1 MVYGLLKFSA
11 IMLRSRE
18 HFAAHIGLSAP
29 QYSMLVA
36 VAEAGEATVGD
47 LAEALHTSSPFVTT
61 EISKLVRKGY
71 VSKRVNEADRRSTIL
86 SLTDLGRD
94 RVCQVGS
101 IRTTANDMI
110 FGALNPAEA
119 GMLQHLIRVLVRDGE
134 KALHVLEG
142 PEWRETAIK
151 QN

>member
-1 MVYGLLKFSA
+1 MFQNGERSGSPQHDPLTD
-11 IMLRSRE
+11 RSR
-18 HFAAHIGLSAP
+18 
-29 QYSMLVA
+29 QR
-36 VAEAGEATVGD
+36 
-47 LAEALHTSSPFVTT
+47 SS
-61 EISKLVRKGY
+61 
-71 VSKRVNEADRRSTIL
+71 VSGWLDP
-86 SLTDLGRD
+86 
-94 RVCQVGS
+94 
-101 IRTTANDMI
+101 TTANDMI